1 MKMNKKEEKLCRFL
15 VTNKIADRDLTLDF
29 DEGILM
35 YKDFEWDLNSKYT
48 EVEVKEYDEIYEE
61 LVIEDCD
68 QYKLTIYWDGTIEVE
83 TPEEKELEELR
94 RENSELLYKIEMLE
108 KANKDLANI
117 IKNKSEKSETEI
129 TDIDEKDDV
138 IKRFLKS
145 YSIGDLD
152 EAIEHFK
159 SMQDYAKLCNKVY
172 LNTMLTGVR

>member
-1 MKMNKKEEKLCRFL
+1 M
-15 VTNKIADRDLTLDF
+15 VGF
-29 DEGILM
+29 DENLVI

-48 EVEVKEYDEIYEE
+48 EVEVKDYEEEYEE

-68 QYKLTIYWDGTIEVE
+68 GYKLKIDWDGSLEVE
-83 TPEEKELEELR
+83 TPGDETELEELR

-108 KANKDLANI
+108 EANKDLANI

-129 TDIDEKDDV
+129 TDIVEKHDV

-159 SMQDYAKLCNKVY
+159 SMKEYADLCNKVY

>member
-15 VTNKIADRDLTLDF
+15 VTNKIANKDLTLDF
-29 DEGILM
+29 DEGILI

-48 EVEVKEYDEIYEE
+48 EVEVNEYEEEYEE

-68 QYKLTIYWDGTIEVE
+68 GYKLIIDCYGHIEVE
-83 TPEEKELEELR
+83 TPGDETELEELR

-108 KANKDLANI
+108 EANKGLADI
-117 IKNKSEKSETEI
+117 IKNKTDKSET
-129 TDIDEKDDV
+129 DIAEKDDV

-159 SMQDYAKLCNKVY
+159 SIQDYAKLCNKVY
-172 LNTMLTGVR
+172 LNTMLTVVR

>member
-1 MKMNKKEEKLCRFL
+1 MKMNKKIEKVCRFL
-15 VTNKIADRDLTLDF
+15 IENKVANKDLILDF

-117 IKNKSEKSETEI
+117 IKNKSE
-129 TDIDEKDDV
+129 TDMAEKDDV

-145 YSIGDLD
+145 YGAGDLD
-152 EAIEHFK
+152 EVIEHFK
-159 SMQDYAKLCNKVY
+159 SMKEYADLCNKVY

>member
-35 YKDFEWDLNSKYT
+35 YKD
-48 EVEVKEYDEIYEE
+48 YDGEYEE

-68 QYKLTIYWDGTIEVE
+68 QYKLIIDWDGHLEVE
-83 TPEEKELEELR
+83 TPGDETELEELR

-117 IKNKSEKSETEI
+117 IKNKSEKSET
-129 TDIDEKDDV
+129 DIAEKDDV

-159 SMQDYAKLCNKVY
+159 FIQENADLFNKIY
-172 LNTMLTGVR
+172 INIPKIEVR

>member
-48 EVEVKEYDEIYEE
+48 EVEVKDYDREYEE

-68 QYKLTIYWDGTIEVE
+68 KYKLIINCYGSLEVE
-83 TPEEKELEELR
+83 TPGDETELEELR

-108 KANKDLANI
+108 EANKDLANI
-117 IKNKSEKSETEI
+117 INNKIDKSEIEI
-129 TDIDEKDDV
+129 TDIAEKDDV
-138 IKRFLKS
+138 IKKYIDTDEFKALLENLKF
-145 YSIGDLD
+145 IEENVDLFNGIYVD
-152 EAIEHFK
+152 IPKIE
-159 SMQDYAKLCNKVY
+159 
-172 LNTMLTGVR
+172 VR

>member
-1 MKMNKKEEKLCRFL
+1 MKMNKKLEKVCRFL
-15 VTNKIADRDLTLDF
+15 IENKIANEDLVVGF
-29 DEGILM
+29 DENLVI

-48 EVEVKEYDEIYEE
+48 EVEVNEYEEEYEE

-117 IKNKSEKSETEI
+117 IKNKS
-129 TDIDEKDDV
+129 DKDDV
-138 IKRFLKS
+138 IKKIYR
-145 YSIGDLD
+145 Y
-152 EAIEHFK
+152 
-159 SMQDYAKLCNKVY
+159 
-172 LNTMLTGVR
+172 